1 MTATYTPGTPC
12 RLADVPHWDAETDVL
27 VVGFGI
33 AGACAAIEAASA
45 GASVTVLEVASTW
58 GGSAALSGG
67 EFYLGGGGGTP
78 VQQAAGFEDS
88 TEDFAS
94 YLRLSGGPGVDE
106 ERVGLYAEG
115 ALDHFRWLQ
124 EQGIPFKG
132 TFLPGKWLEP
142 MTDDTLIWS
151 GSEMAWPFSAVAKPA
166 PRGHAAQMEG
176 MGAGKVIMDLLAE
189 RALGLGVRA
198 EFDARAL
205 SLVADTDNAVQ
216 GLVARIDGQPRFIR
230 ARKGVILCAGGFICN
245 QEMLRRFA
253 PEALVAAEVP
263 TTGGNDDGS
272 GIRMGMSVGGA
283 VSHMHEFFA
292 TKPLFPPDNMVR
304 GIFVNQR
311 GQRFINEDAYHGRIC
326 RYILRQPEGR
336 AWLLMD
342 NAIFARPDFRPDID
356 IAAVG
361 ESWEEVETDLGLP
374 AGELVHTVERYNA
387 YAEAGEDPL
396 FHKHTQWMQPLV
408 EPPFAALSFC
418 PEDYPAT
425 GFTLGGLTTQPTG
438 EVLDVDGQPVPGLYA
453 AGRTTCG
460 LPRWGEGYSS
470 GISLGDGSFFGRL
483 AGRTVAARPAA
494 DSDSDQA
501 A

>member
-1 MTATYTPGTPC
+1 MTTHYSPGTPC
-12 RLADVPHWDAETDVL
+12 RLDEVPQWDEETDII

-33 AGACAAIEAASA
+33 SGACAAIEAAATGA
-45 GASVTVLEVASTW
+45 GVTVLEVASTW

-78 VQQAAGFEDS
+78 VQKAAGFEDS

-94 YLRLSGGPGVDE
+94 YLRLCSGPGVDE
-106 ERVGLYAEG
+106 ERVRLYADG
-115 ALDHFRWLQ
+115 ALDHFGWLQ
-124 EQGIPFKG
+124 AQGIPFKG

-151 GSEMAWPFSAVAKPA
+151 GSEMAWPFSVVAKPA

-176 MGAGKVIMDLLAE
+176 VGAGKVVMDLLAE
-189 RALGLGVRA
+189 RALSLGVKA
-198 EFDARAL
+198 EFNARAL
-205 SLVADTDNAVQ
+205 CLIADDHNAVH
-216 GLVARIDGQPRFIR
+216 GLVARIDGQPRFLR
-230 ARKGVILCAGGFICN
+230 ARKGVVLCAGGFICN
-245 QEMLRRFA
+245 LDMLRRFA

-326 RYILRQPEGR
+326 RHILRQPEGR

-342 NAIFARPDFRPDID
+342 NAIFARPDFRPDIE

-387 YAEAGEDPL
+387 YAEAGDDPL

-483 AGRTVAARPAA
+483 AGRAVAARSAQ
-494 DSDSDQA
+494 SDSDQA